1 MVSSNDPYHY
11 DAIRQSI
18 LTYGYYPSAAAD
30 PDDGIMVKYG
40 RDAHQGY
47 KPDIIVSV
55 QVEFYNVI
63 VRKSVLFGEVP
74 ERPPVKAADALVGG
88 EPYKPLPVLYALVN
102 DVARAAVL
110 YAVLFVRQVLAAAA
124 EGDEDKCQEQRYTHA
139 DGSFLLG

>member
-40 RDAHQGY
+40 RDTHQGY

-63 VRKSVLFGEVP
+63 VRETVLFGKIP
-74 ERPPVKAADALVGG
+74 EIPAVKPANALVRG
-88 EPYKPLPVLYALVN
+88 KPDKPVPVLQALINDSTRQPVLYSELPVGE
-102 DVARAAVL
+102 
-110 YAVLFVRQVLAAAA
+110 FLAATGEA
-124 EGDEDKCQEQRYTHA
+124 GEDKCQKE
-139 DGSFLLG
+139 